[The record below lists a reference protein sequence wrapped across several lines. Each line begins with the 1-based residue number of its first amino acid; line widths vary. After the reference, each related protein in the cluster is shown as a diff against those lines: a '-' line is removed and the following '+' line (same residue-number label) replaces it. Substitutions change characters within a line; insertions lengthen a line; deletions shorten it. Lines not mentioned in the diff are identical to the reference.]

1 MFRLALL
8 GLLVAATGCDR
19 VPIGTDGDVSPV
31 LISPDLSEVR
41 TDPDLQLRFV
51 PESASLR
58 LGLRVEDV
66 EVPYDT
72 TLQAFVYDAR
82 LARGLN
88 AIPYTLFDEDGPVRR
103 DTLYAV
109 YLPVSQG
116 VISTTTGVP
125 ARTNA
130 ASAML
135 GGTGQGLLSGGFG
148 VSRAPLASA
157 TVFQLTGAQLF
168 AFETALQ
175 HARADHTATE
185 LLGGVLLMG
194 GASTEA
200 PSAPADFVRP
210 PEWVGPNGEA
220 RTVTVEGGEPARSG
234 HVTRAVSLDG
244 TTYLYL
250 LGGRTPGAAASST
263 VDVYRVDGSTGPG
276 FSLTRLSPEGGA
288 SGFAAL
294 TGLALAP
301 TGDRSAVAVGLDG
314 AEGAT
319 LALRWSTPGTGT
331 FPFSLSVRPGAPLA
345 TPRAGAEAADLGGG
359 LAAVLGGR
367 TAGGQPLGSVEVYA
381 RAVDRVFS
389 LPGTQLRVPR
399 SDHTATIFSGG
410 RIVIGGGRPAA
421 GSAIASFEVLQF

>member
-1 MFRLALL
+1 MRRLALL
-8 GLLVAATGCDR
+8 CLLLAAVGCDR
-19 VPIGTDGDVSPV
+19 VPIGTDGDESPV
-31 LISPDLSEVR
+31 LVSPDLSEVR
-41 TDPDLQLRFV
+41 TDPDLRLRFV

-58 LGLRVEDV
+58 LGLQVEDV

-72 TLQAFVYDAR
+72 TLQAFVYDVR

-88 AIPYTLFDEDGPVRR
+88 TLPYTLFDEDGPIRR

-116 VISTTTGVP
+116 IVSTTTGGT

-130 ASAML
+130 ASATL
-135 GGTGQGLLSGGFG
+135 GDTGQGLISGGFG

-157 TVFQLTGAQLF
+157 TVFQLTGAQVF
-168 AFETALQ
+168 AFEIDLLT
-175 HARADHTATE
+175 ARADHTATG

-200 PSAPADFVRP
+200 PSAPSDFVRP
-210 PEWVGPNGEA
+210 PEWVGPNGDSRVVA
-220 RTVTVEGGEPARSG
+220 VEGGEPVRSG
-234 HVTRAVSLDG
+234 HVARAVTLDG

-263 VDVYRVDGSTGPG
+263 VDVYRVDGGSGLDFT
-276 FSLTRLSPEGGA
+276 LTRLSPDGGA

-331 FPFSLSVRPGAPLA
+331 FPFSLSVRPGALLA
-345 TPRAGAEAADLGGG
+345 TPRAGAEAVDLGGG
-359 LAAVLGGR
+359 LAVVMGGR
-367 TAGGQPLGSVEVYA
+367 TASGEPLGSVEVYA
-381 RAVDRVFS
+381 QAIDRVFS

-399 SDHTATIFSGG
+399 SDHTATIFGGG
-410 RIVIGGGRPAA
+410 RIVLGGGRPAA
-421 GSAIASFEVLQF
+421 GSAITSFEVLQF